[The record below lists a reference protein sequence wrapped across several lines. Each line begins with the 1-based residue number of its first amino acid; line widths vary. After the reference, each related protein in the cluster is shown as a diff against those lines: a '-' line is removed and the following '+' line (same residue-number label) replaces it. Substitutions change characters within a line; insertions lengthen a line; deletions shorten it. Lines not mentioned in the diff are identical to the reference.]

1 MLIIVSLIKL
11 VINCLYIIWFIYGFV
26 INGTYFIVNNLFCI
40 KGAAKQVWFL
50 KVKVKLKTGLHWF
63 TPPLSVNTSSIS
75 IHLSFTSLTLKEVRY

>member
-26 INGTYFIVNNLFCI
+26 INGTYFTVNNLFCI

-50 KVKVKLKTGLHWF
+50 KVKVK
-63 TPPLSVNTSSIS
+63 
-75 IHLSFTSLTLKEVRY
+75 